1 MLGFMAVQGAGSSHP
16 RDTLSSVYFS
26 PEYAS
31 NSLAGSP
38 FTRRSK
44 YVYLMSDISTSLS
57 EILFEEV
64 NQANISL

>member
-1 MLGFMAVQGAGSSHP
+1 MLGFIAVQGAGSSQP
-16 RDTLSSVYFS
+16 RVTLSSVYFS

-44 YVYLMSDISTSLS
+44 YVYLMSDITSLS
-57 EILFEEV
+57 LVEV

>member
-16 RDTLSSVYFS
+16 RVTLSSVYFS

-44 YVYLMSDISTSLS
+44 YVYLMSDITISLS